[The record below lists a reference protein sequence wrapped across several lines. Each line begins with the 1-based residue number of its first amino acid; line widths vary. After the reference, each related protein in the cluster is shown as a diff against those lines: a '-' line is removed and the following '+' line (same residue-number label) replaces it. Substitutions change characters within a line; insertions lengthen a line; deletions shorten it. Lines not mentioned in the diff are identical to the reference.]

1 MVFKKLYK
9 RSFLGGTAAHSL
21 QQHPFE
27 ADSVT
32 RPSQAGFFIKDE
44 LSDYRFLVDTGA
56 FRSILPPPGD
66 INTNHPSSSDLV
78 AANGTSIRTYG
89 EQQVNIRLS
98 GQAYTWTFIIAKVRH
113 PLLGA
118 GFLSHY
124 SLMVDVARNR
134 LLNIHIYINTS
145 MHLQHRREH

>member
-1 MVFKKLYK
+1 MVFKKLHK
-9 RSFLGGTAAHSL
+9 RPFLGRTAAHSL
-21 QQHPFE
+21 QPHPFE
-27 ADSVT
+27 ADSAT

-66 INTNHPSSSDLV
+66 INIINHPLV

-98 GQAYTWTFIIAKVRH
+98 GQAYTCFLKLAQDHFLILQRNMSSKNPIVLRVKLIIISFRKVSEQV
-113 PLLGA
+113 PLPV
-118 GFLSHY
+118 Y
-124 SLMVDVARNR
+124 
-134 LLNIHIYINTS
+134 
-145 MHLQHRREH
+145 